1 VTTAA
6 RRARRPYTPRLPA
19 AARRDQLLDT
29 ALAIIARDGYG
40 SVSIEAIARE
50 LEVTRPVIYNQFT
63 DLDDLL
69 RTLLDRQEQRALAQ
83 LASALGAPRPAEELP
98 AYLERTIRAF
108 ARMVAADPPTW
119 RLIFLA
125 FAGTPAAV
133 RERVERD
140 RELVRGQI
148 RGFIAIALANRAAPG
163 IDADVVSHLV
173 VAVGE
178 HVGRMLLDRPDA
190 MPLDALVATVNG
202 LVAQRI

>member
-1 VTTAA
+1 MTAA
-6 RRARRPYTPRLPA
+6 RRTRRPYTPRLPA

-29 ALAIIARDGYG
+29 ALEIIARDGYG
-40 SVSIEAIARE
+40 AVSIEGVARE

-63 DLDDLL
+63 DLDELL

-83 LASALGAPRPAEELP
+83 LATALDAPGPDEALP
-98 AYLERTIRAF
+98 DYLERTIRAF
-108 ARMVAADPPTW
+108 AGMVAADPPTW

-133 RERVERD
+133 RDRVERD

-148 RGFIAIALANRAAPG
+148 RGFIGAALARRAAPG
-163 IDADVVSHLV
+163 VDADVMSHLV
-173 VAVGE
+173 IAGGE
-178 HVGRMLLDRPDA
+178 YVGRMLLDRPES